1 MAKLVIHPE
10 KIGDTAA
17 FIRLCPFG
25 ALEERGGTVQVSAAC
40 KMCRLCV
47 RKGPPGAA
55 EYVEDTAAPAVDK
68 SQWSG
73 VAVYA
78 DHEEGV
84 LHPVTFELIG
94 KARELAAVIRQ
105 PVRVLLMGGG
115 VSQAAH
121 ELLHYGAD

>member
-1 MAKLVIHPE
+1 
-10 KIGDTAA
+10 
-17 FIRLCPFG
+17 
-25 ALEERGGTVQVSAAC
+25 
-40 KMCRLCV
+40 MCRLCV

-84 LHPVTFELIG
+84 LHPVIFELIG

-105 PVRVLLMGGG
+105 PVASGLIGHQDIGPVGHAYPLKILL
-115 VSQAAH
+115 AAVMSAIVVCVTIYTALSH
-121 ELLHYGAD
+121 LLSI

>member
-84 LHPVTFELIG
+84 RRAEGLGGQFFRLTND
-94 KARELAAVIRQ
+94 AD
-105 PVRVLLMGGG
+105 RVAQ
-115 VSQAAH
+115 VVERDRKSVV
-121 ELLHYGAD
+121 